1 MIARPAHVS
10 VLLVGHWQSAMQKSW
25 PSFLSCHSPTGNGAT
40 YSKKVS
46 ESHGAWKPRTGMRL
60 EGDRGRK
67 TMLGALAPEVG
78 REGNCEATCFSFGTR
93 ICAGKPGQVIVLDF
107 IFDDGDGAKF
117 FYVLIA

>member
-25 PSFLSCHSPTGNGAT
+25 PPFLSRHSPTGNCAT

-67 TMLGALAPEVG
+67 TMPGALAPEVG
-78 REGNCEATCFSFGTR
+78 REGGGLR
-93 ICAGKPGQVIVLDF
+93 GDVLLFVPLFWDSHLRRETGPSDRF
-107 IFDDGDGAKF
+107 RFH
-117 FYVLIA
+117 LR